1 MKKKFKVYKNETD
14 SNVTE
19 MYLYGRIGE
28 PIAEEEETITDS
40 EVRKALNKIDTD
52 KIIIYLNSQ
61 GGDLFQAVSVHN
73 MLVRHKSR
81 VEIVIDAVAASGG
94 AIIAMAG
101 DKISMGVNA
110 TMVIHPVHTLT
121 YADAKGHREV
131 AKTLDEMDKSM
142 LSNYEKRFKGTTR
155 ELKKLIDNSTRLT
168 AKEALEKGLC
178 DEVLDYKDDDD
189 TNNRSRNNMLKALT
203 SDRSKST
210 EDIISKYSKNN
221 NKKKSILSNMSK
233 KNDNKSLLGK
243 MK

>member
-40 EVRKALNKIDTD
+40 EVRKALNKINTD

-61 GGDLFQAVSVHN
+61 GGDLFAAVSIHN
-73 MLVRHKSR
+73 MLIRHKSR

-110 TMVIHPVHTLT
+110 SMLIHPVHTLT

-168 AKEALEKGLC
+168 AKEALAKGLC

-203 SDRSKST
+203 RNRSKNVESLLN
-210 EDIISKYSKNN
+210 KYSKSDTKDKTLLSKMS
-221 NKKKSILSNMSK
+221 NKKE
-233 KNDNKSLLGK
+233 NKSLLGK
-243 MK
+243 VK